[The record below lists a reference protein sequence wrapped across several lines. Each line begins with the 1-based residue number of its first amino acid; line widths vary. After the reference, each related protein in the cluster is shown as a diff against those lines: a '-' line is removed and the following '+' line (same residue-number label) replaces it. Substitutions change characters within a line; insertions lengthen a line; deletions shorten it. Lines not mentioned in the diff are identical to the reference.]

1 MAKSG
6 AGLMGRLRGE
16 RAEGG
21 ALWIPELGAEQ
32 RADFGR
38 LKRELR
44 VLETAQDDGRRNQPP
59 THAAVPA
66 GEELQILGRVAQG
79 LRDLNAYL
87 ASILGE
93 AAAAGARRVPQ
104 ELTPEHAR
112 AEIDSRIGHV
122 LSERRTDLV
131 ALREEEL
138 ETQRDLNYFRRR
150 HELHRAAAYRESTL
164 LPFAILVGAFVL
176 ESFANA
182 FLLRRISEQGWV
194 GGVVLAAVISLINIS
209 LGVVGGGVGWRL
221 VGHRFSLQK
230 AVGWAVSLA
239 AITLAFFW
247 NIYAAHFR
255 QVAEQAVDTGT
266 TATLAN
272 HAVDALADIKAHGVL
287 GLTSLFSWGLF
298 ALGLLVHLAASR
310 EAWDD
315 MADRYWDYRRYD
327 RAYRTA
333 RLDYEDTVADA
344 KAAAVEASHEVL
356 AELEA
361 TYAPHTQDRDR
372 LQALAEL
379 AQRRLAEGRDVEMQ
393 WVRQGGALIKAYRDE
408 NAQVRSDPAPA
419 YFAQDVEADAYRH
432 GSGGAVPAAAE
443 LEASRANAERAE
455 AQVRRDAEAAARIHA
470 ANLSALAGLKAYV
483 IEAADGLQARIDGL
497 KTAVDREADANLNR
511 RAPAAAEMAAPASPL
526 SRSATAPPGGEHLG
540 SAAAAASDLPPLGEV
555 RATAGMGARDP
566 DAFGPLERVGGP

>member
-21 ALWIPELGAEQ
+21 ALWIPELGADQ

-44 VLETAQDDGRRNQPP
+44 VLETAQDDGRRNQPSTSASAP
-59 THAAVPA
+59 TGA
-66 GEELQILGRVAQG
+66 ELQIIGHVAQG
-79 LRDLNAYL
+79 LRDVNAFL
-87 ASILGE
+87 ASALGE
-93 AAAAGARRVPQ
+93 AAAQGARRVPG
-104 ELTPEHAR
+104 ELTPDHAR
-112 AEIDSRIGHV
+112 AEIDSRIAGV

-150 HELHRAAAYRESTL
+150 HELHRAASYRESTL

-194 GGVVLAAVISLINIS
+194 GGVVLAAVISLVNIS
-209 LGVVGGGVGWRL
+209 LGVFGGGVGWRL
-221 VGHRFSLQK
+221 VGHRFPLQK
-230 AVGWAVSLA
+230 AIGWAVSVA
-239 AITLAFFW
+239 AIALAFFW

-255 QVAEQAVDTGT
+255 EVAEQAVNTGT

-272 HAVDALADIKAHGVL
+272 HAVDALADIKAHGIL

-344 KAAAVEASHEVL
+344 KAAAVEASREVL

-372 LQALAEL
+372 LLALAEL
-379 AQRRLAEGRDVEMQ
+379 AQRRLAEGRDAEAE

-419 YFAQDVEADAYRH
+419 YFDQPVEGDAYRR
-432 GSGGAVPAAAE
+432 GIAGAVPAAAAE

-455 AQVRRDAEAAARIHA
+455 LQIRRDADAAAHIHA
-470 ANLSALAGLKAYV
+470 ANQSALSGLKAYV
-483 IEAADGLQARIDGL
+483 TEAADGLQSRIDGL

-511 RAPAAAEMAAPASPL
+511 RAPVAESPPG
-526 SRSATAPPGGEHLG
+526 RSATAPPEGEHTGGANL
-540 SAAAAASDLPPLGEV
+540 DPPPLQDV
-555 RATAGMGARDP
+555 RPEARMGAGDP

>member
-21 ALWIPELGAEQ
+21 ALWIPELGADQ

-59 THAAVPA
+59 SSAFAPTGA
-66 GEELQILGRVAQG
+66 ELQIIGRVSQG
-79 LRDLNAYL
+79 LRDVNAFL
-87 ASILGE
+87 ASALGE
-93 AAAAGARRVPQ
+93 AAAQGARRVPG

-112 AEIDSRIGHV
+112 AEIDSRISGV

-150 HELHRAAAYRESTL
+150 HELHRAASYRESTL

-194 GGVVLAAVISLINIS
+194 GGVVLAAVISLVNIS
-209 LGVVGGGVGWRL
+209 LGVVGGVVGWRL
-221 VGHRFSLQK
+221 VGHRFPLQK
-230 AVGWAVSLA
+230 MVGWAVSVA
-239 AITLAFFW
+239 AIVLAFFW

-255 QVAEQAVDTGT
+255 EVAEQAVNTGT

-272 HAVDALADIKAHGVL
+272 HAVDALADIKAHGLL

-327 RAYRTA
+327 RAYTA

-344 KAAAVEASHEVL
+344 KAAAVEASREVL

-372 LQALAEL
+372 LLALAEL
-379 AQRRLAEGRDVEMQ
+379 AQRRLAEGRDAEAE
-393 WVRQGGALIKAYRDE
+393 WVHQGAGLIKAYRDE

-419 YFAQDVEADAYRH
+419 YFAGHVEPDVYRH
-432 GSGGAVPAAAE
+432 GIVGAVPAAAAE

-455 AQVRRDAEAAARIHA
+455 VQIRHDADAAARIHA
-470 ANLSALAGLKAYV
+470 ANRSALSGLKAYV
-483 IEAADGLQARIDGL
+483 TEAADGLPARIDGL

-511 RAPAAAEMAAPASPL
+511 RAPVAEGPL
-526 SRSATAPPGGEHLG
+526 SRYATAPAEGEHLRG
-540 SAAAAASDLPPLGEV
+540 AAAASDLSPLGEV
-555 RATAGMGARDP
+555 RPNAGMGAHDP

>member
-1 MAKSG
+1 MSKGG

-16 RAEGG
+16 RGEGG
-21 ALWIPELGAEQ
+21 ALWIPELGADQ

-59 THAAVPA
+59 TSAAAPTGA
-66 GEELQILGRVAQG
+66 ELQIIGRVAQG
-79 LRDLNAYL
+79 LRDVNAFL
-87 ASILGE
+87 ASALGE
-93 AAAAGARRVPQ
+93 AAAQGARRVPG
-104 ELTPEHAR
+104 ELTPDHAR
-112 AEIDSRIGHV
+112 AEIDSRISGV

-150 HELHRAAAYRESTL
+150 HELHRAASYRESTL

-194 GGVVLAAVISLINIS
+194 GGVVLAAVISLVNIS
-209 LGVVGGGVGWRL
+209 LGVFGGGVGWRL
-221 VGHRFSLQK
+221 VGHRFPLQK
-230 AVGWAVSLA
+230 AVGWAVSVA

-255 QVAEQAVDTGT
+255 EVAEQAVNTGT
-266 TATLAN
+266 TATLAG
-272 HAVDALADIKAHGVL
+272 HAVDALADIKAHGIL

-344 KAAAVEASHEVL
+344 KAAAVEASREVL

-372 LQALAEL
+372 LLALAEL
-379 AQRRLAEGRDVEMQ
+379 AQRRLAEGRDAEAE
-393 WVRQGGALIKAYRDE
+393 WVRQGAGLIKAYRDE
-408 NAQVRSDPAPA
+408 NAQVRSDLAPA
-419 YFAQDVEADAYRH
+419 YFAHPVEDNAYRH
-432 GSGGAVPAAAE
+432 GVAGAVPAAAAE
-443 LEASRANAERAE
+443 LETSRANAERAE
-455 AQVRRDAEAAARIHA
+455 TQIRRDADAAARIHA
-470 ANLSALAGLKAYV
+470 ANQSALAGLKAY
-483 IEAADGLQARIDGL
+483 ITEAADGLQARIDGL

-511 RAPAAAEMAAPASPL
+511 RAPVAEGPL
-526 SRSATAPPGGEHLG
+526 SRSATAPPEGEHPGGATL
-540 SAAAAASDLPPLGEV
+540 DIPPQGQV
-555 RATAGMGARDP
+555 RPKVGKGTYDP

>member
-1 MAKSG
+1 MAKGG

-16 RAEGG
+16 AGREGG
-21 ALWIPELGAEQ
+21 ALWIPELGADQ
-32 RADFGR
+32 RADFVR

-59 THAAVPA
+59 TSASAPTGA
-66 GEELQILGRVAQG
+66 ELQIIGRVAQG
-79 LRDLNAYL
+79 LRDVNAFL
-87 ASILGE
+87 ASALGE
-93 AAAAGARRVPQ
+93 ASAQAGRRVPG

-150 HELHRAAAYRESTL
+150 HELHRAASYRESTL

-194 GGVVLAAVISLINIS
+194 GGVVLAAVISLVNIS
-209 LGVVGGGVGWRL
+209 LGVFGGGVGWRL
-221 VGHRFSLQK
+221 VGHRFPLQK
-230 AVGWAVSLA
+230 AVGWAVSIA
-239 AITLAFFW
+239 ALVLAFFW

-255 QVAEQAVDTGT
+255 EVAEQAVNSGT

-272 HAVDALADIKAHGVL
+272 HAVDALADIKAHGIL

-344 KAAAVEASHEVL
+344 KAAAVEASREVL
-356 AELEA
+356 SELEGA
-361 TYAPHTQDRDR
+361 YAPHTQDRDR
-372 LQALAEL
+372 LLALAEL
-379 AQRRLAEGRDVEMQ
+379 AQRRLAEGRDAEAE

-408 NAQVRSDPAPA
+408 NAQVRSDPAPD
-419 YFAQDVEADAYRH
+419 YFALHVEPDTYRH
-432 GSGGAVPAAAE
+432 GIAGAVPAAAAE
-443 LEASRANAERAE
+443 LEASRGNAERAE
-455 AQVRRDAEAAARIHA
+455 VQIRRDAAAAARIHA
-470 ANLSALAGLKAYV
+470 ANQSALAGLKAYV
-483 IEAADGLQARIDGL
+483 TEAADGLQARIDGL

-511 RAPAAAEMAAPASPL
+511 RAPVAERPLDRSAAAPAQ
-526 SRSATAPPGGEHLG
+526 GEHLR
-540 SAAAAASDLPPLGEV
+540 
-555 RATAGMGARDP
+555 RATDATGPIAAGEGQPSAGAYDD

>member
-16 RAEGG
+16 AGREGG
-21 ALWIPELGAEQ
+21 ALWIPELGTDQ

-38 LKRELR
+38 LRRELR
-44 VLETAQDDGRRNQPP
+44 VLETAQDDGRRNQPLTAASAP
-59 THAAVPA
+59 TGA
-66 GEELQILGRVAQG
+66 ELQIIGRIAQG
-79 LRDLNAYL
+79 LRDVNAFL
-87 ASILGE
+87 ASALGE
-93 AAAAGARRVPQ
+93 ASAQGARRVPG

-150 HELHRAAAYRESTL
+150 HELHRAASYRESTL

-194 GGVVLAAVISLINIS
+194 GGVVLAAVISLVNIS
-209 LGVVGGGVGWRL
+209 LGVFGGGVGWRL
-221 VGHRFSLQK
+221 VGHRFPLQK
-230 AVGWAVSLA
+230 AVGWTVSVAAVV
-239 AITLAFFW
+239 LAFFW

-255 QVAEQAVDTGT
+255 EVAEQAVNTGT
-266 TATLAN
+266 TATLAG
-272 HAVDALADIKAHGVL
+272 HAVDALADIKAHGIL

-344 KAAAVEASHEVL
+344 KAAAMEASREVL
-356 AELEA
+356 AGLEA

-372 LQALAEL
+372 LLALAEL
-379 AQRRLAEGRDVEMQ
+379 AQRRLAEGRDAEAE

-408 NAQVRSDPAPA
+408 NSQVRSDPAPA
-419 YFAQDVEADAYRH
+419 YFARHVEADAYRH
-432 GSGGAVPAAAE
+432 GIAGAVPAAAAE

-455 AQVRRDAEAAARIHA
+455 VQIRRDAEAAARIHA
-470 ANLSALAGLKAYV
+470 ANQSALAGLKAYV
-483 IEAADGLQARIDGL
+483 TEAADGLQARIDGL

-511 RAPAAAEMAAPASPL
+511 RAPMAEEPL
-526 SRSATAPPGGEHLG
+526 SRSATSSPEGEHQRSG
-540 SAAAAASDLPPLGEV
+540 DAAAADLPPLGEV
-555 RATAGMGARDP
+555 RPKAGMGGYDD

>member
-21 ALWIPELGAEQ
+21 ALWIPELGADQ

-44 VLETAQDDGRRNQPP
+44 VLETAQDDGRRNQPSTSASAP
-59 THAAVPA
+59 TGA
-66 GEELQILGRVAQG
+66 ELQIIGHVAQG
-79 LRDLNAYL
+79 LRDVNAFL
-87 ASILGE
+87 ASALGE
-93 AAAAGARRVPQ
+93 AAAQGARRVPG
-104 ELTPEHAR
+104 ELTPDHAR
-112 AEIDSRIGHV
+112 AEIDSRIAGV

-150 HELHRAAAYRESTL
+150 HELHRAASYRESTL

-194 GGVVLAAVISLINIS
+194 GGVVLAAVISLVNIS
-209 LGVVGGGVGWRL
+209 LGVFGGGVGWRL
-221 VGHRFSLQK
+221 VGHRFPLQK
-230 AVGWAVSLA
+230 AIGWAVSVA
-239 AITLAFFW
+239 AIALAFFW

-255 QVAEQAVDTGT
+255 EVAEQAVNTGT

-272 HAVDALADIKAHGVL
+272 HAVDALADIKAHGIL

-344 KAAAVEASHEVL
+344 KAAAVEASREVL

-372 LQALAEL
+372 LLALAEL
-379 AQRRLAEGRDVEMQ
+379 AQRRLAEGRDAEAE

-419 YFAQDVEADAYRH
+419 YFDQPVEGDAYRR
-432 GSGGAVPAAAE
+432 GIAGAVPAAAAE

-455 AQVRRDAEAAARIHA
+455 LQIRRDAAAAAHIHA
-470 ANLSALAGLKAYV
+470 ANQSALSGLKAYV
-483 IEAADGLQARIDGL
+483 TEAADGLQSRIDGL

-511 RAPAAAEMAAPASPL
+511 RAPVAESPPG
-526 SRSATAPPGGEHLG
+526 RSATAPPAGEHTGGANL
-540 SAAAAASDLPPLGEV
+540 DPPPLQDV
-555 RATAGMGARDP
+555 RPEARMGAGDP